1 LSVVV
6 AVKARYKENPVQLQS
21 PAPPPTDPSL
31 PPTATDEPAAPA
43 ANAAAPNSHA
53 DRHGAW
59 ADSVADW
66 KAPID
71 LSRPFVCDSLTPL
84 YYTSL
89 FGELYAAQRL
99 RYNQLSAISFNELIV
114 FFEHSFDVA
123 LEALLT
129 DRSLKDN
136 ELRGR
141 IGMFL
146 DDERRHVVMWRRL
159 NRATADAGGGRGIVR
174 IRRPMSGALRLLASR
189 PRKFPVVVLVMLTLE
204 EHSIDISRRC
214 GRTGRDA
221 LEPHYAAAYRAH
233 LADEVQHVRVDREL
247 LDVLIEGLPPWLRA
261 VNAALYRRFIR
272 TMWLRPTAA
281 GGRVVEA
288 LVREYPQLR
297 PIRPRLLGALETLD
311 RNSEFRR
318 MMFSPQTFP
327 LTFSVI
333 RRYGEFSPECDAGG
347 EP

>member
-1 LSVVV
+1 M
-6 AVKARYKENPVQLQS
+6 QLQS
-21 PAPPPTDPSL
+21 PAPPPTDPSP
-31 PPTATDEPAAPA
+31 PPTGTDEPASPA
-43 ANAAAPNSHA
+43 STAASRA

-66 KAPID
+66 EAPID
-71 LSRPFVCDSLTPL
+71 LARPFVCDSLTPL
-84 YYTSL
+84 YYTPL
-89 FGELYAAQRL
+89 FGELSAAQRV

-123 LEALLT
+123 LEALLA
-129 DRSLKDN
+129 DRSLKDD

-146 DDERRHVVMWRRL
+146 DDERRHVLMWRRL
-159 NRATADAGGGRGIVR
+159 SRATADAGGGGGIVR
-174 IRRPMSGALRLLASR
+174 IRRPMSGPLRLLASR
-189 PRKFPVVVLVMLTLE
+189 PRKFPAVVLVMLTLE

-214 GRTGRDA
+214 GRTGPDA

-233 LADEVQHVRVDREL
+233 LTDEVQHVRVDREL
-247 LDVLIEGLPPWLRA
+247 LDVLIEGLPPWRRA

-288 LVREYPQLR
+288 LVREHPQLR
-297 PIRPRLLGALETLD
+297 PIRPRLLRALATLH
-311 RNSEFRR
+311 RNGEFRQ
-318 MMFSPQTFP
+318 MMFSPQAFP
-327 LTFSVI
+327 LTFSLI
-333 RRYGEFSPECDAGG
+333 RRYGQFSPEGNAGG

>member
-1 LSVVV
+1 M
-6 AVKARYKENPVQLQS
+6 QS
-21 PAPPPTDPSL
+21 PVSPPTDPSS
-31 PPTATDEPAAPA
+31 PPTATDEPADA
-43 ANAAAPNSHA
+43 ADSHA
-53 DRHGAW
+53 DRHRAW

-71 LSRPFVCDSLTPL
+71 SSRPFVCDSLTPL

-89 FGELYAAQRL
+89 FGELSAAQRL

-129 DRSLKDN
+129 DRSLKDD

-146 DDERRHVVMWRRL
+146 DDERRHVVMWRQL
-159 NRATADAGGGRGIVR
+159 SRATADAGGGGGIVR
-174 IRRPMSGALRLLASR
+174 IRRPMSRALRLLASR

-233 LADEVQHVRVDREL
+233 LADEVHHVRIDRKL
-247 LDVLIEGLPPWLRA
+247 LDLLIEPLPPWLRA
-261 VNAALYRRFIR
+261 INAAVYRRFIR

-281 GGRVVEA
+281 GRRVVEA
-288 LVREYPQLR
+288 LVRDFPQLR
-297 PIRPRLLGALETLD
+297 PIRPRLLGALATLD
-311 RNSEFRR
+311 QNSDFRQ

-327 LTFSVI
+327 LTFSLI
-333 RRYGEFSPECDAGG
+333 RRYKDFSPADGAGG

>member
-1 LSVVV
+1 
-6 AVKARYKENPVQLQS
+6 
-21 PAPPPTDPSL
+21 
-31 PPTATDEPAAPA
+31 
-43 ANAAAPNSHA
+43 
-53 DRHGAW
+53 
-59 ADSVADW
+59 
-66 KAPID
+66 
-71 LSRPFVCDSLTPL
+71 
-84 YYTSL
+84 
-89 FGELYAAQRL
+89 
-99 RYNQLSAISFNELIV
+99 
-114 FFEHSFDVA
+114 
-123 LEALLT
+123 
-129 DRSLKDN
+129 LKDD

-159 NRATADAGGGRGIVR
+159 SRATADAGGGGGIVR
-174 IRRPMSGALRLLASR
+174 MRRPISAALRLLASR

-233 LADEVQHVRVDREL
+233 LADEVHHVRIDREL
-247 LDVLIEGLPPWLRA
+247 LDLLIEPLPPGLRT

-281 GGRVVEA
+281 GRRVIEA
-288 LVREYPQLR
+288 LIREHPELR
-297 PIRPRLLGALETLD
+297 PIRPRLLRALATLD
-311 RNSEFRR
+311 RNAEFRQ

-333 RRYGEFSPECDAGG
+333 RRYGEFSPVDSAGG